1 MKKIAIIISFFLLIL
16 LLISCACPRPRP
28 MTNIP
33 PEPQLLIAPKTVS
46 PLPEIVTMDELT
58 MIGKEQDFTQET
70 MMQIPQMWMDF
81 MGQEDQIQNMAS
93 NTEAWGASYNMD
105 YSGPTMSFTY
115 FVGAE
120 VTSTDFVP
128 KGMIVHVAPASKY
141 AKFTHYGPL
150 EDLSITYDYIYNKW
164 LPQSGYNAG
173 SGNELE
179 LYDQDFNPSGMNSK
193 MYIFI
198 PIQ

>member
-1 MKKIAIIISFFLLIL
+1 MKKTAIIICLFLSTL
-16 LLISCACPRPRP
+16 LLLSCACPRPRP

-33 PEPQLLIAPKTVS
+33 PEPPMPKAPKSVS
-46 PLPEIVTMDELT
+46 PSPEIVTMDALT
-58 MIGKEQDFTQET
+58 MIGKEKTFTAET
-70 MMQIPQMWMDF
+70 MMQIPHMWIDF

-105 YSGPTMSFTY
+105 YSIPTMSFTY

-128 KGMIVHVAPASKY
+128 EGMIVHVAPASKY

-150 EDLSITYDYIYNKW
+150 EDLSLTYDYIYNKW
-164 LPQSGYNAG
+164 LPQSGYQVG
-173 SGNELE
+173 YGNELE
-179 LYDQDFNPSGMNSK
+179 LYDEDFNPSGVNSK

>member
-1 MKKIAIIISFFLLIL
+1 MKKTTIIISFFLSML
-16 LLISCACPRPRP
+16 LLLSCASQGPKP
-28 MTNIP
+28 MTNMP
-33 PEPQLLIAPKTVS
+33 PEPPIPKAPKTVS
-46 PLPEIVTMDELT
+46 PLPELLTMDEMT
-58 MIGKEQDFTQET
+58 MIGKEKQFTQEN
-70 MMQIPQMWMDF
+70 MMEIPMMWMDF
-81 MGQEDQIQNMAS
+81 MGQEDQIQNIAS
-93 NTEAWGASYNMD
+93 NTEAWGVSYNMD
-105 YSGPTMSFTY
+105 YSGPSISFTY

-120 VTSTDFVP
+120 VTSTDFIP
-128 KGMIVHVAPASKY
+128 EGMIVHVAPASKY

-150 EDLSITYDYIYNKW
+150 EDLPTTYDYIYNQW

-179 LYDQDFNPSGMNSK
+179 LYNQDFNPSGMNSK